1 MLTKKI
7 WYQLFLKK
15 ADLLAEEG
23 IEARLAAA
31 DKDAALLAQQDAEE
45 LMGIQGDINNFEE
58 RTKSVIEI
66 TSNQDKP
73 K

>member
-1 MLTKKI
+1 ML
-7 WYQLFLKK
+7 FRSGR
-15 ADLLAEEG
+15 LLAEEG

-31 DKDAALLAQQDAEE
+31 DKNAAILAQQDADE

-66 TSNQDKP
+66 TSNHDKAE
-73 K
+73 